1 MKPLKQLLARYR
13 ADYDF
18 KTIASALLSLAAT
31 AFFALYN
38 GFLGIRHASVWH
50 GTICVYYL
58 VLVLLRGAIL
68 LAERRAARSGSP
80 ERDRARACLG
90 AASLLLLLNASLVV
104 PVSLMVIRRKPLS
117 LSLIPAIAM
126 AAYTTYKITM
136 ASIHL
141 RRCRRSA
148 DRLVHL
154 LRTIHFIDALVSI
167 LTLQNTLIMVN
178 ASGAD
183 DSMLTLTA
191 VTSAAVMLAVLAL
204 SVGEIVRAVRRVR
217 RDPSGAGGTDGA
229 ATPKN
234 ER

>member
-68 LAERRAARSGSP
+68 LGERRAARDSSP
-80 ERDRARACLG
+80 ERKKDRACLA

-136 ASIHL
+136 ASVHL
-141 RRCRRSA
+141 RRRRRSA

-178 ASGAD
+178 VSGAD

-229 ATPKN
+229 AKPQN
-234 ER
+234 GQ